1 MIQYFHLPRVA
12 AVCCFL
18 LAFPSYGEKGTEN
31 PAFSA
36 SLYKWSTRPAE
47 SGDFPLKRELQIGL
61 KIKEESDWK
70 IAYFREGGT
79 GVTVVDSRGSSCS
92 GMKSDYSVF
101 FSSGCR
107 IRNERIL
114 LSTESWLPS
123 AEAKW
128 IEVKGNLPFVV
139 SRDSSVSEN
148 VVLKLVEDF
157 SAPLVLKGAA
167 LDGGDVNVMLKVDS
181 LRPNPLRKG
190 TLSVTISMSSEAP
203 VGFLDFEVQRTDG
216 TAILGK
222 CGGEKDRN
230 SARKHGWRQFLVL
243 DGTHDEEVIV
253 AVKYLVRL
261 KEAVVPVHGRSG
273 LFGTVAEKRGSTGK
287 IVR

>member
-1 MIQYFHLPRVA
+1 MA

-47 SGDFPLKRELQIGL
+47 TGDFPLKRELQIGL

-128 IEVKGNLPFVV
+128 MEVKGNLPFVV

-167 LDGGDVNVMLKVDS
+167 LDGGDVNVVLKVDS

-287 IVR
+287 KVR

>member
-203 VGFLDFEVQRTDG
+203 V
-216 TAILGK
+216 
-222 CGGEKDRN
+222 
-230 SARKHGWRQFLVL
+230 
-243 DGTHDEEVIV
+243 
-253 AVKYLVRL
+253 
-261 KEAVVPVHGRSG
+261 
-273 LFGTVAEKRGSTGK
+273 
-287 IVR
+287 

>member
-1 MIQYFHLPRVA
+1 M
-12 AVCCFL
+12 
-18 LAFPSYGEKGTEN
+18 
-31 PAFSA
+31 
-36 SLYKWSTRPAE
+36 
-47 SGDFPLKRELQIGL
+47 KRELQIGL

-273 LFGTVAEKRGSTGK
+273 LFGTVAKEKVQPGRN
-287 IVR
+287 

>member
-261 KEAVVPVHGRSG
+261 KEAVVTVHGRSG
-273 LFGTVAEKRGSTGK
+273 LFGTVAKEKVQPGRN
-287 IVR
+287 

>member
-101 FSSGCR
+101 F
-107 IRNERIL
+107 
-114 LSTESWLPS
+114 
-123 AEAKW
+123 
-128 IEVKGNLPFVV
+128 
-139 SRDSSVSEN
+139 
-148 VVLKLVEDF
+148 
-157 SAPLVLKGAA
+157 
-167 LDGGDVNVMLKVDS
+167 
-181 LRPNPLRKG
+181 
-190 TLSVTISMSSEAP
+190 
-203 VGFLDFEVQRTDG
+203 
-216 TAILGK
+216 
-222 CGGEKDRN
+222 
-230 SARKHGWRQFLVL
+230 
-243 DGTHDEEVIV
+243 
-253 AVKYLVRL
+253 
-261 KEAVVPVHGRSG
+261 
-273 LFGTVAEKRGSTGK
+273 LFRMPHQE
-287 IVR
+287 

>member
-1 MIQYFHLPRVA
+1 MKYFVLARTTA
-12 AVCCFL
+12 ACCFL
-18 LAFPSYGEKGTEN
+18 LAFPSYGKQGTEN

-36 SLYKWSTRPAE
+36 SLYKWSTKPAE
-47 SGDFPLKRELQIGL
+47 SGDFPVKREFQMGL

-70 IAYFREGGT
+70 VAYFREGGT
-79 GVTVVDSRGSSCS
+79 GVTVVDSTGSSCS
-92 GMKSDYSVF
+92 DMKSNYTVF
-101 FSSGCR
+101 LSSGCR
-107 IRNERIL
+107 IRNERII

-123 AEAKW
+123 AGATW
-128 IEVKGNLPFVV
+128 MEVKGNLPFVV

-167 LDGGDVNVMLKVDS
+167 LDGGDVNVVLKVDS
-181 LRPNPLRKG
+181 LRPYLLRKG

-243 DGTHDEEVIV
+243 DGTHEEEVIV

-261 KEAVVPVHGRSG
+261 KEAVIPVHGRSG
-273 LFGTVAEKRGSTGK
+273 LFGTAAEKRGSTGK
-287 IVR
+287 KVK

>member
-1 MIQYFHLPRVA
+1 MLFFACFPFLWGERNRKSGFFRF
-12 AVCCFL
+12 AVQMVDKACRIRGFSLEAGTSNRPEDQGGIRLENRLFPGRRDRCDCGGFKGFL
-18 LAFPSYGEKGTEN
+18 L
-31 PAFSA
+31 
-36 SLYKWSTRPAE
+36 LRH
-47 SGDFPLKRELQIGL
+47 
-61 KIKEESDWK
+61 EERL
-70 IAYFREGGT
+70 FR
-79 GVTVVDSRGSSCS
+79 
-92 GMKSDYSVF
+92 F

-273 LFGTVAEKRGSTGK
+273 LFGTVAKEKVQPGRN
-287 IVR
+287 

>member
-1 MIQYFHLPRVA
+1 M
-12 AVCCFL
+12 
-18 LAFPSYGEKGTEN
+18 
-31 PAFSA
+31 
-36 SLYKWSTRPAE
+36 
-47 SGDFPLKRELQIGL
+47 KR
-61 KIKEESDWK
+61 
-70 IAYFREGGT
+70 
-79 GVTVVDSRGSSCS
+79 
-92 GMKSDYSVF
+92 DYSVF

-273 LFGTVAEKRGSTGK
+273 LFGTVAKEKVQPGRN
-287 IVR
+287 

>member
-128 IEVKGNLPFVV
+128 MEVKGNLPCVV
-139 SRDSSVSEN
+139 SRDSSLSED
-148 VVLKLVEDF
+148 VVLKLVNDF

-167 LDGGDVNVMLKVDS
+167 LDGGDVNVVLKVGFNTPS
-181 LRPNPLRKG
+181 PSRKG
-190 TLSVTISMSSEAP
+190 IRGFSISMSSEMT
-203 VGFLDFEVQRTDG
+203 VGFLDFKVQRADG

-222 CGGEKDRN
+222 FGGEKERN
-230 SARKHGWRQFLVL
+230 SGRKYSWYQFLAL
-243 DGTHDEEVIV
+243 DGRLDEEVIV
-253 AVKYLVRL
+253 AVKYLVSL
-261 KEAVVPVHGRSG
+261 KEAVIPVQGRSG
-273 LFGTVAEKRGSTGK
+273 LFGTVAKEKVQPGRN
-287 IVR
+287 

>member
-1 MIQYFHLPRVA
+1 MIQYFHLRRVA

-273 LFGTVAEKRGSTGK
+273 LFGTVAKEKVQPGRN
-287 IVR
+287 

>member
-101 FSSGCR
+101 SLPDAASGMKESFCQRSRGCR
-107 IRNERIL
+107 R
-114 LSTESWLPS
+114 
-123 AEAKW
+123 
-128 IEVKGNLPFVV
+128 
-139 SRDSSVSEN
+139 
-148 VVLKLVEDF
+148 
-157 SAPLVLKGAA
+157 
-167 LDGGDVNVMLKVDS
+167 
-181 LRPNPLRKG
+181 RKR
-190 TLSVTISMSSEAP
+190 S
-203 VGFLDFEVQRTDG
+203 
-216 TAILGK
+216 
-222 CGGEKDRN
+222 
-230 SARKHGWRQFLVL
+230 GWR
-243 DGTHDEEVIV
+243 
-253 AVKYLVRL
+253 
-261 KEAVVPVHGRSG
+261 
-273 LFGTVAEKRGSTGK
+273 
-287 IVR
+287 

>member
-167 LDGGDVNVMLKVDS
+167 LDGGDINVMLKVDS

-273 LFGTVAEKRGSTGK
+273 LFGTVAKEKVQPGRN
-287 IVR
+287 